1 MLAKFTGEKKGFS
14 LIAQM
19 CVNFAF
25 LVCRCNIEGEVYGGA
40 VTLWWGRYEGALM
53 KAVQGHYGIN
63 NHFSQKKCF
72 PHRIL

>member
-1 MLAKFTGEKKGFS
+1 MLAKFTEKKGFS

-40 VTLWWGRYEGALM
+40 VTLWWRAM
-53 KAVQGHYGIN
+53 RAH
-63 NHFSQKKCF
+63 
-72 PHRIL
+72 